1 MFQFRFRFILWV
13 NNFPGHFSPP
23 IIVGVIVTDP
33 DPTLPVVMLL
43 VLPCLIIIA
52 INNMTMWT
60 LTGGILGR
68 ATKRGPWVFLVMVP
82 LFIVNVTVVTLV
94 TREFCHSATGNRGRA
109 DDRLTRRIT
118 EACCWGICN
127 RRRGGC
133 QRFNQ
138 HLVDK
143 VMHRR
148 RQTVLTTRHRR
159 GQIVQTMTMPWQIER
174 GRSQGSRRR
183 TPWQRSTRW
192 KMLSS
197 QRRSTSWC
205 QPSRL
210 QVVFGDQRNMFI
222 VPSQLWSQSCW
233 YSSPVSSF
241 SFQDWC
247 QSNWSETAIGKAA
260 LCNFKATNTTA
271 ACFSSSS
278 GNAAVKEIQQCD
290 QDKSFFRVLLL
301 VVFLV
306 FNLASLLAS
315 LRLNRILNYVEL
327 YKISKIYTAQCSLS
341 TQLSRTQKNTLNFST
356 RSSGMGRICQTSS
369 TDRTVDDEHFC
380 TMLVRKYHP
389 KSPTTP
395 DCRDRCQPN
404 HCLWPDSA
412 SYHHMKKNWRKKLR
426 TAEFKRPKF
435 CPIEKVWMAGP
446 EECSMWLRALT
457 FLGC

>member
-159 GQIVQTMTMPWQIER
+159 GQIVQTMTMP
-174 GRSQGSRRR
+174 
-183 TPWQRSTRW
+183 
-192 KMLSS
+192 
-197 QRRSTSWC
+197 
-205 QPSRL
+205 
-210 QVVFGDQRNMFI
+210 
-222 VPSQLWSQSCW
+222 
-233 YSSPVSSF
+233 
-241 SFQDWC
+241 
-247 QSNWSETAIGKAA
+247 
-260 LCNFKATNTTA
+260 
-271 ACFSSSS
+271 
-278 GNAAVKEIQQCD
+278 
-290 QDKSFFRVLLL
+290 
-301 VVFLV
+301 
-306 FNLASLLAS
+306 
-315 LRLNRILNYVEL
+315 
-327 YKISKIYTAQCSLS
+327 
-341 TQLSRTQKNTLNFST
+341 
-356 RSSGMGRICQTSS
+356 
-369 TDRTVDDEHFC
+369 
-380 TMLVRKYHP
+380 
-389 KSPTTP
+389 
-395 DCRDRCQPN
+395 
-404 HCLWPDSA
+404 
-412 SYHHMKKNWRKKLR
+412 
-426 TAEFKRPKF
+426 
-435 CPIEKVWMAGP
+435 
-446 EECSMWLRALT
+446 
-457 FLGC
+457 

>member
-23 IIVGVIVTDP
+23 IIVAVIVSIFSLAWGSFRAFFIERASDETDP

-159 GQIVQTMTMPWQIER
+159 GQIVQTMRLAKKKTTTDRKGQESGKQMI
-174 GRSQGSRRR
+174 SREAARKQEKNAL
-183 TPWQRSTRW
+183 TEKH
-192 KMLSS
+192 KMEDVE
-197 QRRSTSWC
+197 QSTSFYELM
-205 QPSRL
+205 SAL
-210 QVVFGDQRNMFI
+210 
-222 VPSQLWSQSCW
+222 
-233 YSSPVSSF
+233 
-241 SFQDWC
+241 
-247 QSNWSETAIGKAA
+247 TAPG
-260 LCNFKATNTTA
+260 
-271 ACFSSSS
+271 
-278 GNAAVKEIQQCD
+278 G
-290 QDKSFFRVLLL
+290 FRRPKKHVH
-301 VVFLV
+301 
-306 FNLASLLAS
+306 
-315 LRLNRILNYVEL
+315 R
-327 YKISKIYTAQCSLS
+327 SLS
-341 TQLSRTQKNTLNFST
+341 TLITKLL
-356 RSSGMGRICQTSS
+356 ILLTS
-369 TDRTVDDEHFC
+369 VIIFIPG
-380 TMLVRKYHP
+380 LV
-389 KSPTTP
+389 S
-395 DCRDRCQPN
+395 
-404 HCLWPDSA
+404 
-412 SYHHMKKNWRKKLR
+412 
-426 TAEFKRPKF
+426 
-435 CPIEKVWMAGP
+435 I
-446 EECSMWLRALT
+446 
-457 FLGC
+457 